1 MNMSSPKS
9 SKTVPQS
16 PSDCLTAAVGR
27 FAPISLDEMEA
38 VKLMNRTDS
47 KYLTDIA
54 TLLKVLADAAG
65 QGYRALLADKRNIV
79 PYDSVYFDTEELKM
93 FTDHRNRKLVRQKVR
108 TRCYLSSGLS
118 FLEIKRKN
126 NHGRTKKKRIGIP
139 RTDFEDFRSNAE
151 ASAYLASHSAFTAD
165 KLRPELHT
173 RFHRITLVNPEMTE
187 RLTIDTQLH
196 FHNVRSGLDATLGDA
211 VIIELKQDGRA
222 ESRMKS
228 ILLRHRV
235 KPFRISKYCI
245 AVTLTDPAA
254 RVGRFKLKLK
264 KINKI
269 AKTL

>member
-38 VKLMNRTDS
+38 VKLMNRTDT
-47 KYLTDIA
+47 KYLTDMQ
-54 TLLKVLADAAG
+54 TLLAVLSDAAE
-65 QGYRALLADKRNIV
+65 QGYRALLADGLTVI
-79 PYDSVYFDTEELKM
+79 PYDSLYFDTDGLKM

-108 TRCYLSSGLS
+108 TRCYLTSGLS

-139 RTDFEDFRSNAE
+139 RMDFEDFRSNAE
-151 ASAYLASHSAFTAD
+151 AAAYLASHSAFTAD

-173 RFHRITLVNPEMTE
+173 CFHRITLVNPEKTE
-187 RLTIDTQLH
+187 RLTIDMQLH
-196 FHNVRSGLDATLGDA
+196 FHNVRSGMDATLGDA
-211 VIIELKQDGRA
+211 VIIELKQDGHA
-222 ESRMKS
+222 ESRMKP

-245 AVTLTDPAA
+245 AVSLTDPAA
-254 RVGRFKLKLK
+254 RIGRFKLKLK
-264 KINKI
+264 KINKTVKI
-269 AKTL
+269 F